1 MIRMTPLKSWKT
13 KKQRLNK
20 FTRVFIYLS
29 LTCFVL
35 ISVAINIKFLLFKYS
50 NSNPINSNNSNNSIN
65 IDNQEKLIVNKK
77 CYIPIDNSNIKI
89 VHLIMTRF
97 LMDLH
102 NKKEFVE
109 LVKTKEYILN
119 GIRVMKKYLFY
130 SLENQSC
137 KNFISIILLGNQA
150 DITYIK
156 SLLNFKYS
164 FEIKVIYEK
173 DFPAYLKD
181 MTKNSDILITTRLD
195 YDDQIYYDAV
205 NDVRKSINIYKP
217 MLIHGYNRG
226 YFYFETEDKYYENY
240 EDHKDGAWALFLSL
254 ITVLNKVNGTYTIHD
269 MGNHWFTKKFLLENY
284 KSFGISK
291 INYDPGVIDSG
302 DPKFIYVRQK
312 YSNSYDEIRSIVKQN
327 RYKECKVN
335 LSSFYG
341 K

>member
-1 MIRMTPLKSWKT
+1 M
-13 KKQRLNK
+13 
-20 FTRVFIYLS
+20 
-29 LTCFVL
+29 
-35 ISVAINIKFLLFKYS
+35 ISVAINIKFLLFKYI

-65 IDNQEKLIVNKK
+65 IDNQEKSIVNKK

-137 KNFISIILLGNQA
+137 TNFISVILLGDQV

-156 SLLNFKYS
+156 SLFNFKYS
-164 FEIKVIYEK
+164 FAINVIYEK
-173 DFPAYLKD
+173 DFQEYLKD
-181 MTKNSDILITTRLD
+181 ITKNSDILITTRLD

-205 NDVRKSINIYKP
+205 NDVRKAINVYKP
-217 MLIHGYNRG
+217 LLIYGYNRG
-226 YFYFETEDKYYENY
+226 YFYFEIDDKYYENY
-240 EDHKDGAWALFLSL
+240 SDYKTGAWALFLSL

-269 MGNHWFTKKFLLENY
+269 MGNHWFTKRYLSENY
-284 KSFGISK
+284 KSFGIK
-291 INYDPGVIDSG
+291 ELNYEPAVIDTG

-312 YSNSYDEIRSIVKQN
+312 YSNSYDEIKRTVRQN
-327 RYKECKVN
+327 RYKECSVN
-335 LSSFYG
+335 LSYFYG